1 MIMRAQKVN
10 LQMAKYPDSSP
21 YKYNVPRL
29 PGLSLREVEKCPT
42 NLALK
47 IGTRLGRLLLVA

>member
-1 MIMRAQKVN
+1 MQAQKVN